1 MIEYKY
7 SGFQHEPVLTEQDL
21 LLVHSPEMCTNVFR
35 TSVRG
40 TVGEDSEGNIL
51 LIFRSVVDVNTFLF
65 EKCSNNKAKTFGELK
80 TRKNNLVLKSDEDG
94 LYKLVS
100 KDLPSRLRPLSE
112 KYDFSIKNDLY
123 LRTLSF
129 HSKVKM
135 FKFLLSDDLHDI
147 ENLQILPT
155 QIVNLEELTAKGKIM
170 SNDDVQE
177 NKNSSEEERG
187 RILESFGEES
197 EPEIFESKDSVL
209 DDSCATDA
217 SLLEIA
223 LAQKDEEIRYLKGEI
238 YQKDEIIERQ
248 RIQSN
253 RIESRYFEAS
263 SNLEKIRNLVTKLE
277 NRGHILS
284 TIDQIRLAKN
294 YE

>member
-7 SGFQHEPVLTEQDL
+7 LGFQHEPVLTEQDL

-100 KDLPSRLRPLSE
+100 EDSPLHLRPLAE
-112 KYDFSIKNDLY
+112 KYNFSIKNELF

-129 HSKVKM
+129 RSKFQM
-135 FKFLLSDDLHDI
+135 FKFLFSDDLHNID
-147 ENLQILPT
+147 NLRILPS
-155 QIVNLEELTAKGKIM
+155 QIVNLEELKTI
-170 SNDDVQE
+170 SIIPNNEDPQE
-177 NKNSSEEERG
+177 PRNVIEEN
-187 RILESFGEES
+187 F
-197 EPEIFESKDSVL
+197 FESKDSGL
-209 DDSCATDA
+209 NDSCATDA

-223 LAQKDEEIRYLKGEI
+223 LAQKEDEIKQLKSEMN
-238 YQKDEIIERQ
+238 QKDEVIERQ
-248 RIQSN
+248 RIQTN
-253 RIESRYFEAS
+253 RIERRYFEAS
-263 SNLEKIRNLVTKLE
+263 NNLETIKKLVIGLDKE
-277 NRGHILS
+277 GHILS
-284 TIDQIRLAKN
+284 TIDQIRQEK
-294 YE
+294 EIE